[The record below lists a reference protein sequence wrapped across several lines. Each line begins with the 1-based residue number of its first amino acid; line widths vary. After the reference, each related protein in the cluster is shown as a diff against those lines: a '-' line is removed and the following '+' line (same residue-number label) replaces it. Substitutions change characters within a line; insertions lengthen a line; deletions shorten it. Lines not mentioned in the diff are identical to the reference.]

1 MAQQK
6 NHTIPRA
13 DSMQPI
19 SPTDRLQ
26 HHGRK
31 VLAWIWSDTPADNRL
46 AEMFRN
52 LLQVLLIFL
61 RECQRD
67 RIGLRSSALTFT
79 VVLSLV
85 PTLALGTAV
94 LKGFGAGDQMRQAAY
109 RFIDQLELSPSQAPA
124 VTLEGETTASIP
136 PVAGKGN
143 ATGTN
148 LTTHLHR
155 AVDRI
160 FDYVDRTNFTTLGA
174 FGIIG
179 LLAAVIS
186 VLGSIEQAMNSI
198 WQAESNRP
206 FARRIMNYLALTILL
221 PISINLALATATV
234 LQSPAIMDK
243 LRIFIPLTW
252 FTAVL
257 LKLLPLLAVMLTFA
271 ILYAF
276 LPNTRVR
283 LLPALAGGIL
293 GGISWVLIQ
302 ALYVKLQIGVARYNA
317 IYGSFATLPLLLL
330 WIYIGWLVFLA
341 GAEVA
346 FAVQTRRSHR
356 WKELPLT
363 PADRLS
369 LAFEIMGAALDNF
382 RNRTITAREGLAGR
396 LNRPVTDIG
405 QVLNQLLANGLLRHV
420 DGDLNGYLPAAPE
433 EEIKPEEIV
442 ELILGP
448 ETGDRPLSPLAAAA
462 LQGAKTTVQG
472 KKIISDFPR
481 NAIK

>member
-1 MAQQK
+1 MDAA
-6 NHTIPRA
+6 PLA
-13 DSMQPI
+13 DRI
-19 SPTDRLQ
+19 Q
-26 HHGRK
+26 HRGEK
-31 VLAWIWSDTPADNRL
+31 ILAWIWSDTPADNRP
-46 AEMFRN
+46 ADIFRN
-52 LLQVLLIFL
+52 LLRVLLIFL

-109 RFIDQLELSPSQAPA
+109 RFIDQLELSSPQAPA
-124 VTLEGETTASIP
+124 AALKGETTANAP
-136 PVAGKGN
+136 PVAGKTE
-143 ATGTN
+143 ATGPVQARESTTTETS
-148 LTTHLHR
+148 LATHLHR
-155 AVDRI
+155 AVDQI
-160 FDYVDRTNFTTLGA
+160 FDYVDRTNFATLGA

-221 PISINLALATATV
+221 PISINLALATETV

-243 LRIFIPLTW
+243 LQIFIPLTW

-257 LKLLPLLAVMLTFA
+257 LKLLPLLAVMLTFG

-283 LLPALAGGIL
+283 LLPALVGGVL
-293 GGISWVLIQ
+293 GGISWVLVQ
-302 ALYVKLQIGVARYNA
+302 TLYVKLQIGVARYNA

-346 FAVQTRRSHR
+346 FAVQTRRSHT
-356 WKELPLT
+356 WKELPMT
-363 PADRLS
+363 PAERLS
-369 LAFEIMGAALDNF
+369 LAFEIMGAALENF
-382 RNRTITAREGLAGR
+382 RSRRITARAGLARR
-396 LNRPVTDIG
+396 LNRPVTEIG
-405 QVLNQLLANGLLRHV
+405 RVLNQMLDGGLLRHV
-420 DGDLNGYLPAAPE
+420 DGDLNGFLPAAPE

-442 ELILGP
+442 ELILGA
-448 ETGDRPLSPLAAAA
+448 ETGSRQLSPLAAAA
-462 LQGAKTTVQG
+462 LQGAKTTVQN